1 MKRRELIALL
11 GGAVVALPLA
21 AHAQQPRKMYR
32 IGVLWHG
39 ANAEEE
45 AIYLA
50 ALRQGLDDFGY
61 VEGQN
66 VVLEMRFP
74 AEEYERFFVLAAEL
88 AQQKL
93 DVLVSAA
100 GIAAVAC
107 HRATTTIPIVGVNVA
122 DPVGRK
128 LVASLGRP
136 GGNLTGL
143 SNIAVELTGKRIE
156 LAKEMIQDLS
166 RVALLVNTADEIGSR
181 AYIAAADDAGARIGV
196 AVVPVGVRDANDLEG
211 AISKI
216 STGNFQATVVT
227 HDGLFYVQRKRLAD
241 LALEERLP
249 IIAFASEQWQAGVL
263 ATYGPNVP
271 TLYRRAGAYID
282 RILKGATPADL
293 PVEQPTKFEL
303 LINLQTAKALGLTV
317 PPTLLDRADE
327 VIE

>member
-1 MKRRELIALL
+1 MRRRDFITLFGSTA
-11 GGAVVALPLA
+11 AMWPLA
-21 AHAQQPRKMYR
+21 AHAKQPRKMYK

-39 ANAEEE
+39 ASVEEE
-45 AIYLA
+45 AIYLS
-50 ALRQGLDDFGY
+50 ALRQGLNDVGY

-74 AEEYERFFVLAAEL
+74 AEQYNRFFVLAAEL
-88 AQQKL
+88 AQQKV

-107 HRATTTIPIVGVNVA
+107 HRATTTIPIVSVNVP

-128 LVASLGRP
+128 LVASLNRP

-143 SNIAVELTGKRIE
+143 SNMAVELTRKRIE
-156 LAKEMIQDLS
+156 LAKEKSEDLS

-181 AYIAAADDAGARIGV
+181 AYIAQGDAAGPQLGV
-196 AVVPVGVRDANDLEG
+196 AVVPIGVRDANDLEG

-216 STGNFQATVVT
+216 STDNCQAIVVT

-241 LALEERLP
+241 LALEKRLP
-249 IIAFASEQWQAGVL
+249 TIGFASEQWEAGML

-271 TLYRRAGAYID
+271 TLYRRAGAFID
-282 RILKGATPADL
+282 KILKGANPDDI
-293 PVEQPTKFEL
+293 PF
-303 LINLQTAKALGLTV
+303 
-317 PPTLLDRADE
+317 
-327 VIE
+327 

>member
-1 MKRRELIALL
+1 MRRRDFITLFGSTA
-11 GGAVVALPLA
+11 AMWPLA
-21 AHAQQPRKMYR
+21 AHAQQPRMYR

-50 ALRQGLDDFGY
+50 ALRQGLNDVGY

-74 AEEYERFFVLAAEL
+74 AEQYERFFVLAAEL
-88 AQQKL
+88 AQQKV

-107 HRATTTIPIVGVNVA
+107 HRATTTIPIVSVNVP

-128 LVASLGRP
+128 LVASLNRP

-143 SNIAVELTGKRIE
+143 SNMAVELTRKRIE
-156 LAKEMIQDLS
+156 LAKEMIEDLS

-181 AYIAAADDAGARIGV
+181 AYIAQGDAAGPQLGV
-196 AVVPVGVRDANDLEG
+196 AVVPIGVRDANDLEG

-216 STGNFQATVVT
+216 STDNFQAIVVT

-241 LALEERLP
+241 LALERRLP
-249 IIAFASEQWQAGVL
+249 TIAFASEQWEAGVL

-271 TLYRRAGAYID
+271 SLYRRAGAFID
-282 RILKGATPADL
+282 KILKGANPADL

-303 LINLQTAKALGLTV
+303 LINLKTAKALGLTV
-317 PPTLLDRADE
+317 PPTLLSRADQL
-327 VIE
+327 IE